1 MQKENKITME
11 QNTDALDPR
20 GYILYV
26 VVNKFF
32 LSYKTSYI
40 SKSALDTGMAFS
52 EWSLD
57 DLKVGIFYIHKI
69 AIDR

>member
-1 MQKENKITME
+1 ME

-20 GYILYV
+20 GYILNV

-32 LSYKTSYI
+32 LFYKTSYI
-40 SKSALDTGMAFS
+40 SKSALDTGMTFL

-57 DLKVGIFYIHKI
+57 DLKVKVFYIHKV